1 MMMSKEITC
10 KCGCGETFYPMHWRQ
25 LFVDQSHNARWQSA
39 ERYKRIKEGKPAKSG
54 RSIKVGTEKLCEC
67 GCGEMF
73 RTEASAQLYITG
85 HYTPEVA
92 QRKRKEAHQRAEIV
106 RAERDAARKQIAQD
120 DLLRDP
126 AGALRCEHKRG
137 PSCGHSDPPLSISKC
152 GCLQIRAR
160 GLCPAGFV
168 IARG

>member
-1 MMMSKEITC
+1 MSKEIPC
-10 KCGCGETFYPMHWRQ
+10 KCGCGQMFEPTHWRQ
-25 LFVDQSHNARWQSA
+25 VFVDAKHNARWQGE
-39 ERYKRIKEGKPAKSG
+39 ERAKKG
-54 RSIKVGTEKLCEC
+54 PKYRGDRLLTRPIGTEKLCDC
-67 GCGEMF
+67 GCGELF
-73 RTEASAQLYITG
+73 RTTQSAQLYITG

-92 QRKRKEAHQRAEIV
+92 QRKRREAHQRAEIV
-106 RAERDAARKQIAQD
+106 RAERDAARKQIAHD

-126 AGALRCEHKRG
+126 AGALRCEHRRG

-168 IARG
+168 VGR